1 MKIDDQVKIWKWA
14 ASILPLTALAVIS
27 LSYFLGTDTWLKCA
41 IIATVA
47 GFMLASFTWW
57 WWAIDKIRAWF
68 KLIGETQIALSEIKD
83 DIKEVKKDVSDR

>member
-1 MKIDDQVKIWKWA
+1 MKIDKQVKIWKWL

-27 LSYFLGTDTWLKCA
+27 LVHFLGTDTYFK
-41 IIATVA
+41 ITVIVIVA
-47 GFMLASFTWW
+47 GLSVTSFAWW

-68 KLIGETQIALSEIKD
+68 KLIGETQSALTEIKN